1 MPKSGES
8 GRFFPEHEGRE
19 KEMIN
24 RSKIVALSAAVVAVV
39 LGIFAYVH
47 WSATNPLAARTE
59 MLSLLPGDPSAV
71 VFVDLAPLRNSPFLE
86 QLFALAP
93 QTTPDADYTQF
104 VQATGFHYEKDLDR
118 AAIAVMRQ
126 ANRATYAVIADGR
139 FDRKKIEDY
148 ASKVGRKEIVSGK
161 MIYALNANGTGHAS
175 FFTFLGEER
184 IAWTDDPAYGA
195 ILLQKAGTIAAPD
208 WREHFERLA
217 GTPLFAVLR
226 QDSGTL
232 AALNQQ
238 APAGLQSPQLARLLG
253 QLQWISIAGKPD
265 GNLLRVVLDGECMS
279 EEIIKQLRDFLNG
292 MVVLAQMGLNDAK
305 TRKQLD
311 PALREG
317 YLELLQ
323 SADIQK
329 MDRGPW
335 KSVRVVFDVTPKL
348 LQAARD
354 AAGSGAKTGGR

>member
-1 MPKSGES
+1 MTARK
-8 GRFFPEHEGRE
+8 
-19 KEMIN
+19 KL
-24 RSKIVALSAAVVAVV
+24 VALSAVLVAVV
-39 LGIFAYVH
+39 LGMILYFR
-47 WSATNPLAARTE
+47 WSGNNPVASRGE
-59 MLSLLPGDPSAV
+59 MLGLLPGDPSAV
-71 VFVDLAPLRNSPFLE
+71 GFVDVASLRNSPFLE
-86 QLFALAP
+86 QFFALAP

-126 ANRATYAVIADGR
+126 GNKATYAVIADGR
-139 FDRKKIEDY
+139 FDRKKIENY
-148 ASKVGRKEIVSGK
+148 ASSTGKKEVVAGK
-161 MIYALNANGTGHAS
+161 TIYALNTNGNGHAS
-175 FFTFLGEER
+175 FFTFLGDER

-195 ILLQKAGTIAAPD
+195 ILLQKAGTIAAED
-208 WREHFERLA
+208 WRQHFERLA
-217 GTPLFAVLR
+217 GTPLFTVMR
-226 QDSGTL
+226 QDSGAL

-238 APAGLQSPQLARLLG
+238 APAGLQSPQLAALLA
-253 QLQWISIAGKPD
+253 QLQWISLAGKPD
-265 GNLLRVVLDGECMS
+265 GNLLRVVADGECMS
-279 EEIIKQLRDFLNG
+279 EETIKQLRDFLNG

-305 TRKQLD
+305 NRKQLD

-329 MDRGPW
+329 VDRGAW